1 MLFVD
6 MDGTLNYFEKAS
18 SLEEITSEGYFFS
31 RSPIMTVVSA
41 IRFLAT
47 KNPEKVC
54 ILSSV
59 FQDNHSI
66 PEKKAWL
73 AMYMPEI
80 EKAIFV
86 PYGTP
91 KSEFIEDMLGRDL
104 NKKDFLLDDFS
115 KNLHEWTGTGIKLYN
130 DINGTKGTWTGY
142 SVHYNCSPE
151 VIANTILGVMT
162 MVAAQKIG
170 G

>member
-6 MDGTLNYFEKAS
+6 MDGTLNYFEKSS

-31 RSPIMTVVSA
+31 RRPILDVVSA

-47 KNPEKVC
+47 NLPGRVC
-54 ILSSV
+54 VLSSV

-73 AMYMPEI
+73 EMYMPEI

-86 PYGTP
+86 PYGTS
-91 KSEFIEDMLGRDL
+91 KADFIENMLGRNL
-104 NKKDFLLDDFS
+104 NELDFLLDDFS

-162 MVAAQKIG
+162 MVAA
-170 G
+170 